1 MVSGKTESILCC
13 ILKGSFGLVAF
24 CTVNTYHFL
33 VLCCHFKIFLIFY
46 FFNAGEIFFIYK
58 KRINNYG
65 GEICNTLIL
74 QQLGAAESQAV
85 FLSGA

>member
-1 MVSGKTESILCC
+1 MLYFKGLLWLSC
-13 ILKGSFGLVAF
+13 ILYCEHLPFLGSL
-24 CTVNTYHFL
+24 L
-33 VLCCHFKIFLIFY
+33 PFKNIFNIL

-74 QQLGAAESQAV
+74 QKLGAAESQAV